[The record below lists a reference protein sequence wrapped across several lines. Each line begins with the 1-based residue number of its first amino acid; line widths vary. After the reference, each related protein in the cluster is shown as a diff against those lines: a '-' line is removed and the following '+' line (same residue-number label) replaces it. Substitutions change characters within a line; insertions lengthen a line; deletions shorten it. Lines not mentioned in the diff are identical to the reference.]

1 MAEPEVSAFLTHL
14 AVERNVAA
22 STRNQAPAALLFL
35 YAAVLEKPL
44 NQLQVVRANRPKRVL
59 GALEGTHRLAALL
72 LYGSGLRLSECLR
85 LRVKDIEWELN
96 RIVVRGGKG
105 DKDWRTMLPQTCR
118 NLLEEHPA
126 GVKQL
131 HEEDLACGRGAVY
144 LPKAFARKNPAAP
157 TAWVWQYVSPA
168 YRVSPDPRSGERRR
182 HHPHE
187 SGLNR
192 VPAAAAVRAGVKK
205 RVTSHSFRHSFATH
219 LIESGKDIR
228 TVQELLGH
236 ASVETTMIYAHVLNE
251 GGRGVPSPP
260 DEL

>member
-1 MAEPEVSAFLTHL
+1 MLDRVRIACRVRHFSPRTADAYTAWADRFIRFHNIRHPDTMAEPEVSAFLTHL

-44 NQLQVVRANRPKRVL
+44 NQLQVVRANRPKRLPGVMTRDEVKRVL
-59 GALEGTHRLAALL
+59 GALEGTHRVAALL
-72 LYGSGLRLSECLR
+72 LYGSGLRLLECLR

-105 DKDWRTMLPQTCR
+105 DKDRRTMLPQTCR
-118 NLLEEHPA
+118 NLLEEHLA

-157 TAWVWQYVSPA
+157 TAWVWQYVFPA
-168 YRVSPDPRSGERRR
+168 
-182 HHPHE
+182 
-187 SGLNR
+187 
-192 VPAAAAVRAGVKK
+192 
-205 RVTSHSFRHSFATH
+205 
-219 LIESGKDIR
+219 
-228 TVQELLGH
+228 
-236 ASVETTMIYAHVLNE
+236 
-251 GGRGVPSPP
+251 
-260 DEL
+260 